1 MRAALRVAL
10 QVSDPSAVECCS
22 RILQPTAGQN
32 PVNSVTALRVETGQ
46 WNTYRPL
53 GSKSSHHHEFSPGAP
68 RPDRRARAES
78 AAFICQGRAAACL

>member
-32 PVNSVTALRVETGQ
+32 PVNSVTALGVETGH
-46 WNTYRPL
+46 RPL
-53 GSKSSHHHEFSPGAP
+53 GSKSSHHHELSPGAP